1 MDNMKLFLKKLYR
14 YFAGPQIGDLYYRE
28 ARYANPFKNGS
39 ETDVVVVIDKKDNWI
54 QFQCELHNGEPC
66 AKTQWEYSEHEFKSC
81 YTFIGTKLD

>member
-1 MDNMKLFLKKLYR
+1 MKIVLQKIYR

-28 ARYANPFKNGS
+28 ARYLNPFKNEG